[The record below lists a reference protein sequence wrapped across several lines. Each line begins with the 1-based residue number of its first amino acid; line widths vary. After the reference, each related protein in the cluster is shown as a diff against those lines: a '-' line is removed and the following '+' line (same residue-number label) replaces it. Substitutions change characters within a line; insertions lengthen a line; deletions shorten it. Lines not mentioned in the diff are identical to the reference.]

1 MKLSTIIPEHILPD
15 RNLLAVYCYCI
26 RNVQPVTSKLLVKS
40 TIVSLRPYE
49 VCIILSKAASDLDME
64 TQLIGE
70 QVQKLVDLDLIESS
84 CENELTKIRF
94 KYLVL
99 PSNEGKTDSSVA
111 TNLSDCWFDEFIPEY
126 LEYVKTNWA
135 PKTYSNYEAI
145 LNAFSKWLGRKKLG
159 EISASDLEKY
169 KNTKKGSIG
178 DQTINIHVRAI
189 KTALGLAMKWG
200 KIKEHPFKNVKQIR
214 TQKKSTP
221 SLQKDEYVLL
231 RSKIQEQW
239 LINIIDFDVLTG
251 LRLGELS
258 NLKWSDID
266 MDKGIMK
273 IESDDEYRV
282 KHGKMRIMPLHVEA
296 KDILSKLDRVGD
308 YVFVK
313 EDGTRPPAQFISK
326 KFKTYIR
333 ATGLPEEYHF
343 HSLRATFGT
352 WCANNGMSGYTLQN
366 LMGHSSMKVTES
378 YLTPDLKS
386 FQQELSRISLSKS
399 A

>member
-1 MKLSTIIPEHILPD
+1 MKLSTIIPEFLLSDHK
-15 RNLLAVYCYCI
+15 LLAVYCYLL
-26 RNVQPVTSKLLVKS
+26 RLVKPVQSKLLVKS
-40 TIVSLRPYE
+40 EVITLQPYE
-49 VCIILSKAASDLDME
+49 VCLTASRVSAELGLKSIEDE
-64 TQLIGE
+64 I
-70 QVQKLVDLDLIESS
+70 QKLSELDLIEYLN
-84 CENELTKIRF
+84 ENDLIKIRF

-99 PSNEGKTDSSVA
+99 PSTEGKADNSVT

-221 SLQKDEYVLL
+221 SLQKDEYLLL

-239 LINIIDFDVLTG
+239 LINIIDFDILTG

-282 KHGKMRIMPLHVEA
+282 KHGKMRTLPLHDEA
-296 KDILSKLDRVGD
+296 NAILTKLDRLGE

-313 EDGTRPPAQFISK
+313 EDGTRPPSQFISK
-326 KFKTYIR
+326 KFKSYIR
-333 ATGLPEEYHF
+333 AAGLPEEYHF